1 MKSRKIVPILVSLV
15 LVIGLLFTGCAKAPA
30 SSVETK
36 PAEEAAAAD
45 SNESNIDE
53 VAEVVISGSDAK
65 QAAPGAKFLWYQ
77 AGAHP
82 FFDEMWKGVEAF
94 EKEYGVEVMHGI
106 GTDWSQNEEDQLIRA
121 WAADGYNA
129 MAIFPADP
137 GGANGLYSELVAR
150 GGKVVNFGAT
160 TNLPTDAS
168 FYCGSDIPN
177 CVDQAA
183 NELVDVMEKNGI
195 TGGKVLLAIGSLGDL
210 NAQKCKES
218 AEKVFAARGV
228 TVLEVVSDMSQPDV
242 GQRKM
247 GDAIAAHLSE
257 LDGILSTDTNPTD
270 GSVPVLR
277 ELYEKYP
284 NQKHIY
290 FIGRDTNEITLQAI
304 RDGIFDGT
312 SSQNAFHMGYSPM
325 VLLNY
330 LMQGWTPKSEDAY
343 FQYGAHMIVNKDNI
357 DTYNQ
362 ILIDLTMNWVNSLE
376 TDVLNPPAK

>member
-1 MKSRKIVPILVSLV
+1 MKTSKWASILVCFV
-15 LVIGLLFTGCAKAPA
+15 MVFGIVTMGCAAQTA
-30 SSVETK
+30 G
-36 PAEEAAAAD
+36 
-45 SNESNIDE
+45 SNIDE
-53 VAEVVISGSDAK
+53 LAERVVSGEGTS
-65 QAAPGAKFLWYQ
+65 QAAEGAKFLWYQ

-82 FFDEMWKGVEAF
+82 FFDEMYKGVQAF
-94 EKEYGVEVMHGI
+94 EREFGVPVMRGV
-106 GTDWSQNEEDQLIRA
+106 GTDWSQSEEDQLVRA

-137 GGANGLYSELVAR
+137 SGANGLYSELVR
-150 GGKVVNFGAT
+150 QGVKVVNFGAT
-160 TNLPTDAS
+160 TNMPTDAS

-183 NELVDVMEKNGI
+183 NALVDVMEA
-195 TGGKVLLAIGSLGDL
+195 GGVVGGNVLLAIGSLGDL

-218 AEKVFAARGV
+218 AEKVFAERGV

-247 GDAIAAHLSE
+247 GDAIAAYLGN

-277 ELYEKYP
+277 ELYERNP

-312 SSQNAFHMGYSPM
+312 SSQNAFHMGYSPLI
-325 VLLNY
+325 LLNY
-330 LMQGWTPKSEDAY
+330 LMQGWTPKDEDAY
-343 FQYGAHMIVNKDNI
+343 YQYGAHMIVDNDNI
-357 DTYNQ
+357 DSFNQ
-362 ILIDLTMNWVNSLE
+362 ILIDLTMEWVQGLE
-376 TDVLNPPAK
+376 TQVFNPPQ